1 MRKLFTCASGAL
13 VAMQLAGGPAFG
25 QQDAQEKKGTAQRAG
40 ERIDQAV
47 QEIKKGVQDIG
58 DTVHDRWL
66 RAKTSVENMGVE
78 SRIYGR
84 LHWDKALRD
93 AKIDLDVRDGVAT
106 LRGEVP
112 DAVARTKAVQLAN
125 DTVGVNRV
133 DDRLTVHASPSSSGR
148 DSIPSSRR

>member
-1 MRKLFTCASGAL
+1 MRKLITCAAGAL
-13 VAMQLAGGPAFG
+13 TAMMLAGGPALA
-25 QQDAQEKKGTAQRAG
+25 QQDRQDQKGSAQRAG
-40 ERIDQAV
+40 EKIDQAI

-58 DTVHDRWL
+58 DTVHDRWV
-66 RAKTSVENMGVE
+66 RAKASVENMGVE

-93 AKIDLDVRDGVAT
+93 AKIDLEVRDGVAT

-112 DAVARTKAVQLAN
+112 DASARAKAVQLAN

-133 DDRLTVHASPSSSGR
+133 DDRLTVHTPATSSDR
-148 DSIPSSRR
+148 DSVPSSRR